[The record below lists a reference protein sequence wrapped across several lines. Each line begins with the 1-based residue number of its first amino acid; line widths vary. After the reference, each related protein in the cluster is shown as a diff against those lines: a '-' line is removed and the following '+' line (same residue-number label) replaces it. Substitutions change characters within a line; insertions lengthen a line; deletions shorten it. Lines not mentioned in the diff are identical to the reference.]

1 MAGEVTLNQML
12 EARERRAARQR
23 ALLEQYRLPLVS
35 FTMNIAGPVKNSPSV
50 YRGFQMGRALL
61 FGQLKRLKLEP
72 VHAEEIHEDT
82 GCEGLYVIDMR
93 PDALKSLCC
102 ELEERISLGRLFD
115 FDVLTPDGQKLDRPN
130 GRTCLLC
137 GRPAKD
143 CARSR
148 THSVEQL
155 QRKTHDIL
163 IEAIDR
169 ADAEHAASLAVRALG
184 YEVAVTPKPG
194 LVDRLN
200 SGSHKDMD
208 MYTFLRS
215 AATLWPYFAE
225 CVHIGR
231 ETAARPAQDTFDALR
246 FPGKLAEAGMLS
258 ATGGVNTHKG
268 AIFTLGLV
276 CGALGRLDR
285 ERWTEA
291 DTVLVHV
298 AAMTKGVEQELESPK
313 DSAATAGERLYR
325 EYGVTGVRGQAAA
338 GFPTVL
344 DIGLP
349 VLEAA
354 VAEGKTEDEAGV
366 AALLAIL
373 ANTTDTNMLSRGGF
387 ERAREKCE
395 ALRCMLAVTPYPSLT
410 VLEALDREYI
420 EENLSPGGSADL
432 LALCWLLHFLKEG
445 M

>member
-12 EARERRAARQR
+12 ETRERRAARQR
-23 ALLEQYRLPLVS
+23 ELLEQYKLPLVS
-35 FTMNIAGPVKNSPSV
+35 YTMNIAGPVKASPSIR
-50 YRGFQMGRALL
+50 RGFQMGRGLL
-61 FGQLKRLKLEP
+61 FGQLKRLKIKP
-72 VHAEEIHEDT
+72 VHTVEIDEDT
-82 GCEGLYVIDMR
+82 GCEGLYVIDMQ
-93 PDALKSLCC
+93 PDTLKVLCC
-102 ELEERISLGRLFD
+102 ELEERIPLGRLFD
-115 FDVLTPDGQKLDRPN
+115 FDVLTPDGQKLDRPG

-137 GRPAKD
+137 DRPAKD

-148 THSVEQL
+148 THSVEEL

-169 ADAEHAASLAVRALG
+169 ADAECAASLAVRALG

-225 CVHIGR
+225 CVRIGR

-268 AIFTLGLV
+268 AIFTLGLI

-285 ERWTEA
+285 ERWAEA
-291 DTVLVHV
+291 DTILVHV
-298 AAMTKGVEQELESPK
+298 AAMTKGVEQELEGTAGSGE
-313 DSAATAGERLYR
+313 TAGERLFR

-349 VLEAA
+349 VLEAGL
-354 VAEGKTEDEAGV
+354 AEGKSEDEAGV

-373 ANTTDTNMLSRGGF
+373 ANTSDTNMLSRGGID
-387 ERAREKCE
+387 RARMKQE
-395 ALRCMLAVTPYPSLT
+395 ALSKLLADTPYPDQAT
-410 VLEALDREYI
+410 LEALDQEYI

-432 LALCWLLHFLKEG
+432 LALCWLLHFLKEEA
-445 M
+445 